1 MTVIPCTQLIYAM
14 SADNPPA
21 CRAAPNTELLFQ
33 TCDCFEDQITS
44 VDTPFDRLD
53 WQRINPATGPVWIE
67 GAEPGDSLKIA
78 IKRIT
83 ITSPQAVMV
92 TLPQLG
98 VLGDELTEAKVNM
111 VELSDGVAY
120 LPGGVCAPVRPMI
133 GVIGVAPEGEAVSCG
148 TPDDHG
154 GNMDSKIIREGT
166 TLWLPV
172 NVPGALLALGDLHA
186 GMGDGEVSGCGLEV
200 AGEVLLSVEVVK
212 GRPYPLPMVTDDD
225 RVYTLASATM
235 LDDASTRA
243 TKNMARLLVERAGLS
258 PEDAISLM
266 SITGDLQVCQ
276 VVDPK
281 KTCRFAMPMA
291 VLNQLGVCL

>member
-1 MTVIPCTQLIYAM
+1 MTVIPRTQLVYAM
-14 SADNPPA
+14 SADNAPA
-21 CRAAPNTELLFQ
+21 CRVPAGTELLFQ

-44 VDTPFDRLD
+44 TETPFSSLD

-67 GAEPGDSLKIA
+67 GAEPGDSLKVT

-83 ITSPQAVMV
+83 ITSSQAVMV

-98 VLGDELTEAKVNM
+98 VLGDELTESQVHSVALV
-111 VELSDGVAY
+111 DGVAL
-120 LPGGVCAPVRPMI
+120 LPGGIRAPVSPMI

-148 TPDDHG
+148 TPGDHG
-154 GNMDSKIIREGT
+154 GNMDSKVIREGA

-212 GRPYPLPMVTDDD
+212 GRPYPLPMVVDST
-225 RVYTLASATM
+225 RVYTLASEIQ
-235 LDDASTRA
+235 LDDAAARA
-243 TKNMARLLVERAGLS
+243 TKNMSRLLVERGGLI
-258 PEDAISLM
+258 PLM
-266 SITGDLQVCQ
+266 PL
-276 VVDPK
+276 
-281 KTCRFAMPMA
+281 A
-291 VLNQLGVCL
+291 